1 MEILSRCGIDCS
13 TCRYQE
19 LLGCKGCTALD
30 RPFWGEC
37 EVKNCCEDRG
47 YETYGQCRK
56 CPCSVLTEMAHAP
69 KEGDGGQRI
78 LRTQEW
84 AAALAEEEASVPFDG
99 EEDWSQDFDE
109 DEPEYQGCCHD
120 HECSCHWDGFK
131 KD

>member
-47 YETYGQCRK
+47 YETCGQCRK
-56 CPCSVLTEMAHAP
+56 CPCSSLTEMAHDP
-69 KEGDGGQRI
+69 KEGDGGRRI

-84 AAALAEEEASVPFDG
+84 AAALAQEEASVPFDG

-120 HECSCHWDGFK
+120 RECSCHWDGFK

>member
-47 YETYGQCRK
+47 YETCGQCRK

-69 KEGDGGQRI
+69 KEGAGGQRI

-109 DEPEYQGCCHD
+109 DEPEYQGRCHD
-120 HECSCHWDGFK
+120 RECSCHWDGFK